1 MVPALKEFV
10 LVEKR
15 GMSIGVGRGNV
26 PTTEEKKT
34 KFTTGLQGGVG
45 DPGGTRLFKVMPTV
59 HQLDFFIACIRNC

>member
-1 MVPALKEFV
+1 
-10 LVEKR
+10 
-15 GMSIGVGRGNV
+15 MSIGVGRGNV
-26 PTTEEKKT
+26 PTIEEKKT